1 MKIRSRNKR
10 PYSSAFT
17 GTSTL
22 NYDKENKEHKLT
34 FPSPDTTRALF
45 ELFYLRQLANQRSTI
60 QQPTIPLR
68 RLLRHWS
75 NVPNQSSGSWI
86 LFLCNIKE
94 THALICKRQM
104 EIK

>member
-17 GTSTL
+17 GTSTS

-45 ELFYLRQLANQRSTI
+45 ELFYLRQLANQRSTTNNSTS
-60 QQPTIPLR
+60 QVT
-68 RLLRHWS
+68 
-75 NVPNQSSGSWI
+75 SSLVKCPKPVLWELNS
-86 LFLCNIKE
+86 FLM
-94 THALICKRQM
+94 QY
-104 EIK
+104 

>member
-1 MKIRSRNKR
+1 MSNRFMEIRSRNKR

-75 NVPNQSSGSWI
+75 NVPNQSSGS
-86 LFLCNIKE
+86 
-94 THALICKRQM
+94 
-104 EIK
+104 

>member
-68 RLLRHWS
+68 HWS

-86 LFLCNIKE
+86 LFLCNIKG